1 MKGIFNIWI
10 YLLLAFL
17 FTVYLFACDFDLP
30 LRNIG
35 KKTESTAYVDSVRN
49 LQLFDLYTYNQIY
62 YHYVF
67 DKQKFTDSITSNRVR
82 GNVNSGD
89 SLVILISRM
98 NPGQHTVKSVQGI
111 KQEPVQYMGW

>member
-1 MKGIFNIWI
+1 MKGIFNIRLFM
-10 YLLLAFL
+10 LLGLL
-17 FTVYLFACDFDLP
+17 FAVYLFACDFDLP

-35 KKTESTAYVDSVRN
+35 KKAESIAYVDSVKN

-67 DKQKFTDSITSNRVR
+67 DNEKFVDSITSNRVK

-111 KQEPVQYMGW
+111 KQDQVQYMGW